1 MESNVREPLNIGS
14 SEMVSINSLATII
27 EKIAGVSL
35 SRTYNLSAP
44 KGVRGRN
51 SDNSQ
56 VVKKLG
62 WEPQI
67 NLHEGLNKT
76 YEWIENQVKV
86 RNKI

>member
-1 MESNVREPLNIGS
+1 MESDVREPLNIGS
-14 SEMVSINSLATII
+14 SEMVSIDSLTTII

-35 SRTYNLSAP
+35 SRIYNLSAP

-76 YEWIENQVKV
+76 YEWIESQVKLRYKV
-86 RNKI
+86 